1 MNFYQN
7 LHCRVRI
14 GGHWVHNN
22 YIKLSNCHDS
32 MSKGVLFRIVPDT
45 WSTLSI
51 SQYHDT
57 CIGSILLNS
66 HNHLSLYNLHPG
78 KGIGTEG
85 LIDLVV

>member
-14 GGHWVHNN
+14 GGHWVHDN
-22 YIKLSNCHDS
+22 YIKLSSCHDS

-51 SQYHDT
+51 SQYR
-57 CIGSILLNS
+57 ILLNS
-66 HNHLSLYNLHPG
+66 HNHLGLYHLHPG
-78 KGIGTEG
+78 KGTGTEG
-85 LIDLVV
+85 LIDLAE